1 MLGMKYV
8 RMSILKEEMEERV
21 EGEADLTNLATARI
35 ELKHHWWR
43 LHFTSGWRLFS
54 N

>member
-8 RMSILKEEMEERV
+8 RISILKEEMEERV

-35 ELKHHWWR
+35 ELKHHLSLVAAS
-43 LHFTSGWRLFS
+43 LHFGVAAL
-54 N
+54 

>member
-8 RMSILKEEMEERV
+8 RISILKEEMEERV

-35 ELKHHWWR
+35 ELKHHSLVAAS
-43 LHFTSGWRLFS
+43 LHFGVAAL
-54 N
+54 